1 MQKILYRKDVEIVG
15 ILNRLSDKEY
25 EDLSEEFE
33 QNPPALS
40 GKPGFLTGLRE
51 RALISELLSPVY
63 ARIVYIVNPP
73 GEKLYVCRQP
83 MVSWQTPQSRYK

>member
-1 MQKILYRKDVEIVG
+1 MG

-40 GKPGFLTGLRE
+40 GKPGFLTDLRE
-51 RALISELLSPVY
+51 RALISELLSPDY
-63 ARIVYIVNPP
+63 ARIVYMQAKVMSLSPSEYIQHAIKAQLL
-73 GEKLYVCRQP
+73 EKAE
-83 MVSWQTPQSRYK
+83 